1 MQWEGLKN
9 GLVADV
15 IPVLQ
20 MVVQNTDTIKA
31 VAVAAA
37 AAIGTKLVVQ
47 GAILAGTFTM
57 AAIRAGVMEATL
69 VVCRVQQLPQQLQWG
84 FYAEQLLS

>member
-1 MQWEGLKN
+1 MGRSEN

-57 AAIRAGVMEATL
+57 AAACWCNGSH
-69 VVCRVQQLPQQLQWG
+69 
-84 FYAEQLLS
+84 FN